1 MDIDVKFTE
10 CNYNL
15 NQIRR
20 FNPDP
25 YYVNHFLQEFL
36 QDVMDVYDGI
46 FEEACR
52 DFGIFVLGKPTKTK
66 FEKKAKEKND
76 KSAIEFF
83 TWFEEN
89 YKNEHDSPY
98 PKFMDK
104 VISCFKKDRELP
116 NITIKILAKDRY
128 KDDVVQEIK
137 IGIGNEKISLEEL
150 QIEVARQTP
159 IFLQIINQKRTENSE
174 PKVSEKQIV
183 ASTFLEL
190 GNFEN
195 IEIPYACEIYFP
207 VLKRIVAESKEKIK
221 KLSRS

>member
-1 MDIDVKFTE
+1 MDIDLKFTE

-15 NQIRR
+15 NQIKH
-20 FNPDP
+20 FNPDSF
-25 YYVNHFLQEFL
+25 YVNHFVQEFL

-89 YKNEHDSPY
+89 YKNEHNSPY
-98 PKFMDK
+98 PKFIDK
-104 VISCFKKDRELP
+104 MVSVFKKSGELP
-116 NITIKILAKDRY
+116 KFTIKMLAKDRY
-128 KDDVVQEIK
+128 KDDFVQEIK
-137 IGIGNEKISLEEL
+137 VRRNNKKISLEEL
-150 QIEVARQTP
+150 QVEITRQTP

-183 ASTFLEL
+183 ASTFLEMS
-190 GNFEN
+190 NYED

-207 VLKRIVAESKEKIK
+207 VLKRIVAESKGKIK
-221 KLSRS
+221 KLSKS